1 MDLTRKALDK
11 ARRQRASAA
20 GKDDRAPPS
29 ARPGK
34 GLSDGRPHTRVIK
47 TSPLALRENRIV
59 AGLTNDAAADIFRML
74 RTQVMRCLAKEK
86 HSTLAVCSAHPG
98 EGKTLVAVNLAISL
112 AMDAKHTVLLVDLD
126 LRRPGVHTYFGIE
139 PELGLTDYMRGRA
152 ALSDCLINT
161 GYDSLV
167 ILPTHMPVGYSSEF
181 LSLPRVDSLAQEL
194 KDRYPDRI
202 VIYDLA
208 PLLLTDDY
216 LVFMQNVE
224 ACLLVVEEGTTKKD
238 DIERAVEL
246 LKDSNLIG
254 TVLNKSAQKTFS
266 AYYYR

>member
-1 MDLTRKALDK
+1 MDLIRKALDK
-11 ARRQRASAA
+11 AHRQRASAA

-34 GLSDGRPHTRVIK
+34 VLSDGRPHTRVIE

-59 AGLTNDAAADIFRML
+59 AGLRNDPTADIFRML
-74 RTQVMRCLAKEK
+74 RTQVLRCLAKEK

-126 LRRPGVHTYFGIE
+126 LRKPGVHTYFGIE
-139 PELGLTDYMRGRA
+139 PELGLTDYMRGQA

-167 ILPTHMPVGYSSEF
+167 ILPTLMPVDYSSEF
-181 LSLPRVDSLAQEL
+181 LSSPRVDSLAQEL

-216 LVFMQNVE
+216 LVFMQNVD
-224 ACLLVVEEGTTKKD
+224 ACLLVIEEGATKKD